1 MITMTNTN
9 DDLFF
14 YVHRWKEEY
23 HMLSDKWEKTVQA
36 LRTEV
41 SDKEGRINELSS
53 LLREARDKTI
63 EVS

>member
-1 MITMTNTN
+1 
-9 DDLFF
+9 
-14 YVHRWKEEY
+14 
-23 HMLSDKWEKTVQA
+23 MLSDKWEKTVQA

-63 EVS
+63 EVCSLV

>member
-1 MITMTNTN
+1 
-9 DDLFF
+9 
-14 YVHRWKEEY
+14 
-23 HMLSDKWEKTVQA
+23 MLSDEWEKTVQA

-63 EVS
+63 EVC

>member
-1 MITMTNTN
+1 
-9 DDLFF
+9 
-14 YVHRWKEEY
+14 
-23 HMLSDKWEKTVQA
+23 MLSDKWEKTVQA

-63 EVS
+63 EVCWLVLLSSSFIPTSIWFPL